1 MVIYPLHLF
10 YRSECA
16 AVATATNGDGSVNVN
31 FALPQ
36 SGTGVGIPINF
47 VITSTING
55 AEVDRSADIYYSYN
69 DPNIDSIIVSR
80 ARFIDPLN
88 NNSMQIYW
96 SY

>member
-1 MVIYPLHLF
+1 MVVLMLILLYHNPELVLVFLF
-10 YRSECA
+10 
-16 AVATATNGDGSVNVN
+16 
-31 FALPQ
+31 
-36 SGTGVGIPINF
+36 NF

-69 DPNIDSIIVSR
+69 DPNINSIIVSR